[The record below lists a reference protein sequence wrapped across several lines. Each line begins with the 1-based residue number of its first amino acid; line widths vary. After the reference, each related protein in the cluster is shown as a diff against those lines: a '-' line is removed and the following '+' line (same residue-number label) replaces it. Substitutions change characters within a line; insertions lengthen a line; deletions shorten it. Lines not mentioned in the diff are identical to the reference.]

1 MGFIV
6 FLLLIFI
13 CIGFVYIVHKYFDK
27 FEFNLL
33 IIIYSILSFLMSFKT
48 ISIFGID
55 INGSIIFSSGLLVI
69 LYYFINR
76 YSEKEYKR
84 FIMLNTICNF
94 VCIISLLLMGFV
106 IPSINDISL
115 VTYQRMVFDNLLIL
129 ILYPLSNII
138 TLFLSSYCFN
148 EMKKEEEKKLIKT
161 IFTIVGI
168 VFIDTFIYVYFVY
181 TFLFGFDVA
190 MPIAINNYI
199 VKTTIVI
206 SYLLIVKR
214 LFMIRKVK

>member
-6 FLLLIFI
+6 FILLIGV
-13 CIGFVYIVHKYFDK
+13 CIGFIYIVHKYFDK

-55 INGSIIFSSGLLVI
+55 INGSIIFTSGLLSI
-69 LYYFINR
+69 LYYYINR

-84 FIMLNTICNF
+84 FIILNTICNF
-94 VCIISLLLMGFV
+94 ACIICLLLMAFV
-106 IPSINDISL
+106 VPSINDISL
-115 VTYQRMVFDNLLIL
+115 VTYQRLVFDNLPIL
-129 ILYPLSNII
+129 ILYPLSSII

-148 EMKKEEEKKLIKT
+148 ELRKEDNKKLIKT
-161 IFTIVGI
+161 IFTLIGI
-168 VFIDTFIYVYFVY
+168 VFIDTFIYIYFTY
-181 TFLFGFDVA
+181 TFLFRFDVA

-199 VKTTIVI
+199 IKTIIVI
-206 SYLLIVKR
+206 NYLLIVKR